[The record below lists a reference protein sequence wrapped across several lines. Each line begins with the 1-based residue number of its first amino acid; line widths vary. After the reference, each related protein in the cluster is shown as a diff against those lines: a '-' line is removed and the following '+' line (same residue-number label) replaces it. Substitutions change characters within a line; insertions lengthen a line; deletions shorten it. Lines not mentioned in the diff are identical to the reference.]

1 MMTLYLFSAWMLH
14 NVPFCLE
21 VHSTEDKQI
30 HAYMIKFIAVYE
42 SKLAIYVHIT
52 RWKQE
57 KLDLSCI
64 LTNIKVS
71 KGLDG
76 VCEAANTA
84 SSF

>member
-1 MMTLYLFSAWMLH
+1 
-14 NVPFCLE
+14 
-21 VHSTEDKQI
+21 
-30 HAYMIKFIAVYE
+30 MIKFIAVYE